1 MLSSSAPLYLSLL
14 LFLSQHSPVLSCRT
28 ETSRQCGWAPFVPG
42 HNLVGVGFDVATL
55 QRKGAYVVDVK
66 TDRTPAGTCR
76 LCSNPLQGNKLQKLS
91 GCRRLQKYKVATN
104 SHHYMVEHQSS
115 CPPFLQ
121 YGLDLTKFIGME
133 VGGTRSS
140 PYRFAYSTSRDDHY
154 TFSTHRINCIHYSYR
169 LSHRPILS
177 ADFKRDLARLPS
189 YSSYRYRRFIDTY
202 GTHYIRQVYLGGR
215 FRRVTATR
223 TCLSRLN
230 GLSSYLVCSTC
241 LVKYIH
247 CLGKLRPSTSPRFCH
262 SVLQN
267 QDYSTRF
274 SSGLHKHYTEM
285 VGGRGWDGELSLNHT
300 NSLGYQKWLKTLK
313 DVPSVVRYDLRP
325 LYELV
330 PFQSQK
336 TRLKAAIEQYLRASG
351 IRSPKPRYCGQVNL
365 DSNCCP
371 RQARRG
377 RLVVTIV
384 SAWNTNGDPRTVKN
398 KYNFHENT
406 INTTYYMFNFCSH
419 CLKVYTSLGLKIEFW
434 NEVLGRHTRLGSCT
448 MHLKQGTRTF
458 SCTSKRSGIYIR
470 YSLTC
475 DNRLTGDK
483 CEHYKPSPN

>member
-55 QRKGAYVVDVK
+55 QRKGAYVVDVN

-76 LCSNPLQGNKLQKLS
+76 LCSNPLQVHWSKAS
-91 GCRRLQKYKVATN
+91 PTRTATPGRN
-104 SHHYMVEHQSS
+104 VIAVSMVEHQSS

-230 GLSSYLVCSTC
+230 GLSSYLAHYC
-241 LVKYIH
+241 LSLGLRVG
-247 CLGKLRPSTSPRFCH
+247 LGKLRPSTSPRFCH

-384 SAWNTNGDPRTVKN
+384 SAWNTNGDPRSRMYAKLQ
-398 KYNFHENT
+398 YDFHRRQTLMIKSNYPRWNT
-406 INTTYYMFNFCSH
+406 RYDLGNVSTNHFRSKFN
-419 CLKVYTSLGLKIEFW
+419 L
-434 NEVLGRHTRLGSCT
+434 R
-448 MHLKQGTRTF
+448 
-458 SCTSKRSGIYIR
+458 
-470 YSLTC
+470 
-475 DNRLTGDK
+475 NR
-483 CEHYKPSPN
+483 